1 MRILEVVLKSG
12 NKATLFL
19 SSNFVVTETDVENVC
34 RISDGIHNNGGWEV
48 MASYKSIITKLR
60 DSLNTHKV

>member
-19 SSNFVVTETDVENVC
+19 SSNFVVTETEFENTC
-34 RISDGIHNNGGWEV
+34 RIIDGIHNNGGWEV
-48 MASYKSIITKLR
+48 YGDYQEIVEKLKIQ
-60 DSLNTHKV
+60 LPQ